1 MKTGEPIVFVVDDDP
16 SMREALADLIASVG
30 LSVSAFTSA
39 QEFLESRRP
48 DAPACLV
55 LDVRLPGLSGL
66 DLQRELLRTQA
77 QIPIIF
83 ITGHGDIPMS
93 VRAMKEGAVEFLP
106 EAFRDQDLL
115 DAIQHVIEIDRVAR
129 QERTIVAE
137 VLGPASLQA
146 YA

>member
-66 DLQRELLRTQA
+66 DLQRKLLRTQA

-106 EAFRDQDLL
+106 EAFRDRN
-115 DAIQHVIEIDRVAR
+115 V
-129 QERTIVAE
+129 
-137 VLGPASLQA
+137 PAGNK
-146 YA
+146 